1 VVLVDVPH
9 PELEVDEIPED
20 TPKEFPLALAHQL
33 VLKLYRIGHQF
44 C

>member
-1 VVLVDVPH
+1 MFILVK
-9 PELEVDEIPED
+9 PELVVERIPED

-33 VLKLYRIGHQF
+33 VLKLYRIGPQF